1 MKKQLHALLNK
12 INIQNDLHQK
22 VSDYVLKNFNKYE
35 SMDLDEF
42 KTIINI
48 NDFNLFYVS
57 IKEISQKFSNLVKN
71 IKQLREEF
79 NIENNL
85 MIKIVDSVIENR
97 PLDLNSK
104 NAISED
110 KLKIIT
116 EKIQSIEYL
125 YNCSICRNLFYV
137 ARIGNIPSSSYCL
150 YGAYK
155 IFSTF

>member
-1 MKKQLHALLNK
+1 MKKQLYALLNK
-12 INIQNDLHQK
+12 IKINNENDLHQK
-22 VSDYVLKNFNKYE
+22 VFDYVLKNFNKYE
-35 SMDLDEF
+35 SMDLDEL
-42 KTIINI
+42 KTFINV
-48 NDFNLFYVS
+48 NDFNLFYNS
-57 IKEISQKFSNLVKN
+57 IKEFSQKFSNLVKN

-116 EKIQSIEYL
+116 EKIHSIEFL
-125 YNCSICRNLFYV
+125 YNCPISLQPGIFY
-137 ARIGNIPSSSYCL
+137 
-150 YGAYK
+150 
-155 IFSTF
+155 

>member
-1 MKKQLHALLNK
+1 
-12 INIQNDLHQK
+12 
-22 VSDYVLKNFNKYE
+22 
-35 SMDLDEF
+35 MDLDEF

-116 EKIQSIEYL
+116 EKIHSIEFL
-125 YNCSICRNLFYV
+125 YNCPISLQP
-137 ARIGNIPSSSYCL
+137 G
-150 YGAYK
+150 
-155 IFSTF
+155 IFIKY